1 MRRKNSK
8 QGHNRDWHNCFELA
22 TPHRGPQWLVEV
34 EWHHQRRATKLTQ
47 LYWVVQGQTR
57 QAMYVEHNI
66 EARYFNHCCC
76 GHEMCI
82 KVSWLCF
89 CVLALVMRHAKP
101 MHNNILSSVACPDL
115 PYFSTLSHKRHDF
128 RKKVLL
134 TLKCV
139 FWFSL
144 NFYVKNFSFLEQCN
158 NVQCTQLCRVP
169 IILLRFYQ
177 IYFNVQ
183 FIFVLSSLNK
193 YPINSPPFT
202 FKTSLSDNG
211 QSWIINFNLITTWN

>member
-1 MRRKNSK
+1 VGASRLRVNDAIT
-8 QGHNRDWHNCFELA
+8 NRITSVVTEWGGRIRNRGITGDWHNCFELA
-22 TPHRGPQWLVEV
+22 TPHRWPQRLVEV
-34 EWHHQRRATKLTQ
+34 EWRHQRRATKLTQ

-66 EARYFNHCCC
+66 EARSCNPCCC

-89 CVLALVMRHAKP
+89 CVLASVMRHANP
-101 MHNNILSSVACPDL
+101 MHNIIVSSVACPAL
-115 PYFSTLSHKRHDF
+115 PYFFTLSHEWHE
-128 RKKVLL
+128 KKVLL

-144 NFYVKNFSFLEQCN
+144 NFYVKHFTFLKQLS

-169 IILLRFYQ
+169 IILLRFY
-177 IYFNVQ
+177 
-183 FIFVLSSLNK
+183 
-193 YPINSPPFT
+193 
-202 FKTSLSDNG
+202 
-211 QSWIINFNLITTWN
+211 

>member
-177 IYFNVQ
+177 IYFIWIVFTNIPCILIIIKVFSTNDTQ
-183 FIFVLSSLNK
+183 LDSLNAK
-193 YPINSPPFT
+193 LKLF
-202 FKTSLSDNG
+202 
-211 QSWIINFNLITTWN
+211 